1 MSRVTLNGHLNFM
14 ELRGSESSEEESEVV
29 IVDKRKV
36 DDIGIFDLWI
46 VFGVTAVAVVSRIWR
61 IREPRVTMVQ
71 EQYFGVLLN
80 RLMKGELFLGNDPP
94 MGVLVLGL
102 FARMCGYKGDVE
114 FEKFDLDVYENLRFI
129 GACLSGFIPVLAY
142 LLLRWI
148 RIGRNI
154 ALTTSAMIICETSFI
169 SEARLINVECVYQFF
184 LTASIVVFMLSCKFD
199 YRSRTWWVVIGLSG
213 IAFGCLFAT
222 RLSAVYVIPFVMSY
236 EFYVLRKQFCK
247 DQLPGRESV
256 PIRQILYGTVFA
268 TFVVLIFSLVIFLFI
283 IVVFVSL
290 VALDP
295 MKAKQSSS
303 LGALIDVGAIFHAIR
318 RAQNQDGLNK
328 DVRFAASVFMLPLGA
343 AKMYV
348 MWRDGSAIF
357 ATHIHYLNC
366 ILGSSAVVVCLV
378 LWLMSGRFSTR
389 TKSHISRIVPFA
401 IGYVSFYLSLIISRK
416 HVYASDYSTNLLFG
430 ILCFGSSIHFLLK
443 DIPFIQGFCATVAQ
457 FVTVFGF
464 VMWFPL
470 AYGLPGGQTPSRQW
484 LHSWLD

>member
-29 IVDKRKV
+29 IVDKGKV

-80 RLMKGELFLGNDPP
+80 RLMKGELFVGNDPP

-256 PIRQILYGTVFA
+256 PVRQILSGTMFV
-268 TFVVLIFSLVIFLFI
+268 TFVVLILSFVVFLFI
-283 IVVFVSL
+283 VVVYASV

-295 MKAKQSSS
+295 MKSSN
-303 LGALIDVGAIFHAIR
+303 LGALINIDALLRAVRGARNH
-318 RAQNQDGLNK
+318 DGLKK
-328 DVRFAASVFMLPLGA
+328 DARFATNVFMLPIGA

-348 MWRDGSAIF
+348 MWRDGNAIF
-357 ATHIHYLNC
+357 ATHIHYMNC
-366 ILGSSAVVVCLV
+366 ILGSSSVVVCLV
-378 LWLMSGRFSTR
+378 LWLMSRRFSTR
-389 TKSHISRIVPFA
+389 TTSHISRIVPFA
-401 IGYVSFYLSLIISRK
+401 IGYVSFYISLIISRK
-416 HVYASDYSTNLLFG
+416 HIYASDYSANLLFG

-443 DIPFIQGFCATVAQ
+443 DIPFVQGFIATVAQ
-457 FVTVFGF
+457 FATVFGF
-464 VMWFPL
+464 VMWLPL

-484 LHSWLD
+484 FRSWLD